1 METSITKDILQHK
14 LYSGIRPAI
23 ELLYGRYGGMLY
35 GFILQFIP
43 DRKEAEE
50 LLANIFIKLTTKL
63 QEACQ
68 SPLSVYCWMQ
78 LEARKMILEHER
90 ENQNE
95 SLLANIHQIPSS
107 YLNLLR
113 RATEE
118 QRWVFRELFMKGRQK
133 EELALQLSQDCV
145 YIDKLLRESLGI
157 IRARLG

>member
-1 METSITKDILQHK
+1 M
-14 LYSGIRPAI
+14 LYS
-23 ELLYGRYGGMLY
+23 
-35 GFILQFIP
+35 FILQFIP

-50 LLANIFIKLTTKL
+50 LLANVFIKLTAKL

-78 LEARKMILEHER
+78 LEARKIILEHER
-90 ENQNE
+90 ENRGEPENQNGREEQDAAGRPFE
-95 SLLANIHQIPSS
+95 SLLADIHQFPSS

-113 RATEE
+113 RATGE
-118 QRWVFRELFMKGRQK
+118 QRWVFRELFVKGRQK
-133 EELALQLSQDCV
+133 EELALQLSQDCA